1 VPVVDTTGA
10 GDVYASGVLYGLTNG
25 MSVHEA
31 GRLGSFASAK
41 IVSQLGPR
49 LDVRLGEHIATI
61 MDGADPAKELLA

>member
-1 VPVVDTTGA
+1 VTCMRPECCMDF
-10 GDVYASGVLYGLTNG
+10 TNG

-41 IVSQLGPR
+41 IVSRLGPR

-61 MDGADPAKELLA
+61 MDGADPAKEMLE